1 MPRDSQKTRCPICN
15 GRFKNGTTLKQHMNQ
30 PTGKCHPSLHPA
42 IFKAAKNLRSQVPM
56 QAQPNAQLD
65 VMMDVDPM
73 DIDEDY
79 GYNVLGSNNP
89 DDDDAPTSSINS
101 RQEPV
106 QPSMKPVK
114 EYYKGATKT
123 YGRGETFM
131 DRFHQDQYSSERQ
144 TNLYYPFASAEEWE
158 FASFIIRSNLTI
170 AKTDELLQQRLT
182 ERMALSFHSAKDL
195 RSRDRLPPG
204 ATLLGSV
211 LSSDKTMLSS
221 MTGGRQAHPVLISL
235 ADIDMDFRMK
245 ASHHAFMLFILCP
258 IPKFI
263 EKDAELKG
271 VLESRIFHAVMDF
284 VLEPLKKVAEIGMM
298 MDDPLGWRRFCFTPI
313 AGYIV
318 DTPESALIAGVAGRT
333 SSVTLASYKEFGDPF
348 RHPPRTRDHTVGQ
361 LIKLEKKYRPWR
373 EFRAYVKAAKELRL
387 NGVHRPFWVDWAL
400 ADPSTF
406 LTPEVLHHWHK
417 FSYDHIIKWCI
428 AALGAAEID
437 FRFSV
442 LRPHTGMRH
451 FKEGIS
457 KAKQATGREHRDIQR
472 YLIAVVAEACGV
484 SKDFLKAIASL
495 LIFFYHGQAPEIA
508 EDILSKMDAALA
520 CFHEKKQAIID
531 AGVRKGKQ
539 GPINNWWIP
548 KLEFLSSV
556 VPAIRANGAT
566 LQWSADITEHAHITE
581 VKDPAYNSN
590 NQGYETQICR
600 HLDRR
605 DKCIQFDLAT
615 AMDSAGVDLGVP
627 ALVDNDPE
635 AILDD
640 DAPLLLNRTS
650 KLLEHIGPIA
660 RLSSSRAVVNY
671 FADSNSLLAG
681 EQPNAPLPYRTFTSG
696 DGSTAFHLNRDYVG
710 RRRTVQ
716 QVATTFGLPDFQDAL
731 QAYLQRPRD
740 SRLVIGGK
748 RPTGTIEDYLCGFT
762 YLQVWHGV
770 RIQSRSYH
778 NSNQILVPETVNAD
792 PPSASWKYGRGDAVI
807 VNTHSEC
814 KWPKS
819 GLEGHVVCQLKLIFR
834 LVPWQNHRPPTGI
847 DRFLAYIERFDVVN
861 QINPVTNNSG
871 LFREPTTAMYQ
882 VKRAR
887 RANNSPMGDI
897 IPLDRLRAS
906 VELTPRFGKV
916 ANKKL
921 TCQNTFALCDN
932 FWLNHFY
939 TKELFWTLSD

>member
-1 MPRDSQKTRCPICN
+1 
-15 GRFKNGTTLKQHMNQ
+15 
-30 PTGKCHPSLHPA
+30 
-42 IFKAAKNLRSQVPM
+42 
-56 QAQPNAQLD
+56 
-65 VMMDVDPM
+65 MDVDPM

-79 GYNVLGSNNP
+79 GYNVLGLNNP

-101 RQEPV
+101 RQKPV

-158 FASFIIRSNLTI
+158 FASNLTI

-195 RSRDRLPPG
+195 RSQVESLPRGPPWMSKPWNTPYPTNLLGNPLVQDFIQFTPFLYKEWLSGTAAWNMQDHLPPG

-245 ASHHAFMLFILCP
+245 ASHHAFMLFVLCP

-298 MDDPLGWRRFCFTPI
+298 MDDPLDAFC
-313 AGYIV
+313 
-318 DTPESALIAGVAGRT
+318 
-333 SSVTLASYKEFGDPF
+333 
-348 RHPPRTRDHTVGQ
+348 HPPQTRDHMVGQ
-361 LIKLEKKYRPWR
+361 LIKLEKKYHPWR
-373 EFRAYVKAAKELRL
+373 DFRAYVKGAKELRL
-387 NGVHRPFWVDWAL
+387 NGVHRPFWFDWAL

-406 LTPEVLHHWHK
+406 LTPE

-428 AALGAAEID
+428 AALCAAEID

-442 LRPHTGMRH
+442 LQPHTGMRH

-472 YLIAVVAEACGV
+472 YLIAVVAEARGV
-484 SKDFLKAIASL
+484 SKGFLKAIASL

-531 AGVRKGKQ
+531 AGVRKGKR

-566 LQWSADITEHAHITE
+566 LQWSADITEHAHIT

-640 DAPLLLNRTS
+640 HTPLLLNRTS

-681 EQPNAPLPYRTFTSG
+681 EQPNAPLPFRTFTSG
-696 DGSTAFHLNRDYVG
+696 DGSTAFHLNRDY
-710 RRRTVQ
+710 Q
-716 QVATTFGLPDFQDAL
+716 IATTFGLPNFQDAL
-731 QAYLQRPRD
+731 HAYLQRPRD

-778 NSNQILVPETVNAD
+778 DPNQILVPETVNAD
-792 PPSASWKYGRGDAVI
+792 PPSASWKYGWGDAVI

-834 LVPWQNHRPPTGI
+834 LVPWRNHRPPTGT
-847 DRFLAYIERFDVVN
+847 DRFLAYVERFDVVN
-861 QINPVTNNSG
+861 QIDPVTNNSG
-871 LFREPTTAMYQ
+871 LFREPTTGMYQ

-887 RANNSPMGDI
+887 RANNSPMGDV